1 MQNLK
6 KIICSIIIL
15 TLIATFG
22 LVFAE
27 DDENLRFADIPE
39 GHWAEKSIYELR
51 SLKITDGIGKNKF
64 GLGLTINRGEF
75 VAFLV
80 KLMKWGLVCPEEGN
94 FADNMD
100 KNKWYYSYVETALEH
115 GVILKDTENFRGD
128 EPITREEMAMMIVR
142 TLGYDCLSQ
151 QLTYLLKPFEDIEQ
165 NTGYITIAKDFGII
179 NGVGNNKFK
188 PYDKATR
195 EEAAA
200 MMMRMY
206 QKLNMSMNRLHGFY
220 AIRSAHQ
227 TDMIKSLNSVGF
239 GWSRLEYDA
248 KSKKVFLNITRKNNN
263 DFAVPAGFSQP
274 LKMAEENKVGTMLMV
289 YADNYMVSFDEKKP
303 SMPLIEYLATDSE
316 ACKEVIKSI
325 VDQVNST
332 VSEGITA
339 GFDGAVIDFES
350 LRGENSKEAFN
361 SFLAELRLELDKNDK
376 KLYVAVHP
384 ARRPGQTY
392 YDGYDYKTIGSIADK
407 VILMAHDYNA
417 KQLTDIEMEN
427 GYTITPLT
435 PIDEIYYALKSITDK
450 YTGVQDLDKIM
461 VQLSFDSAQWK
472 LKEGKVINKY
482 PYNPGYEA
490 IRQRLLMDDVTINY
504 SSLFENPYAAFYD
517 SKDDTQNII
526 WYEDSRSIKAKM
538 KLMKMFGIKE
548 VSLWRLGNIPNCED
562 IGSKKIYLDI
572 WQQILDLNEQ

>member
-6 KIICSIIIL
+6 KIISSIIIL

-22 LVFAE
+22 LVFV
-27 DDENLRFADIPE
+27 DYDENLRFTDIPK

-51 SLKITDGIGKNKF
+51 SLKITDGIGENKF
-64 GLGLTINRGEF
+64 GLGITIKRSEF

-80 KLMKWGLVCPEEGN
+80 KLMKWELVCPEEGN

-100 KNKWYYSYVETALEH
+100 KNKWYYSYIETAMEH
-115 GVILKDTENFRGD
+115 GVILKDTENFRGE

-142 TLGYDCLSQ
+142 ALGYDSLSQ
-151 QLTYLLKPFEDIEQ
+151 QLTYLPKPFEDIEQ
-165 NTGYITIAKDFGII
+165 YTGYITIAKDFGII
-179 NGVGNNKFK
+179 NGVGNNQFK

-206 QKLNMSMNRLHGFY
+206 QKLNMPMNRLHGFY

-227 TDMIKSLNSVGF
+227 ADMIKSLNSVGF

-248 KSKKVFLNITRKNNN
+248 ESKKVFLNITRKNNN
-263 DFAVPAGFSQP
+263 EFAIPAGFSQP
-274 LKMAEENKVGTMLMV
+274 LKMAEENKVGAMLMV
-289 YADNYMVSFDEKKP
+289 YANNYMVSFDEKKP
-303 SMPLIEYLATDSE
+303 SMPLIEYLITDPE
-316 ACKEVIKSI
+316 AGKEVIKSI

-339 GFDGAVIDFES
+339 AFDGVVIDFEN

-361 SFLAELRLELDKNDK
+361 SFLEELRLEFDKNDK
-376 KLYVAVHP
+376 ELYVAVHP
-384 ARRPGQTY
+384 ARRPGLAY
-392 YDGYDYKTIGSIADK
+392 YDGYDYKTIGNIADK

-417 KQLTDIEMEN
+417 KQLTDIEIEN

-435 PIDEIYYALKSITDK
+435 PINEIYYALKSITNKD
-450 YTGVQDLDKIM
+450 TGVQDLDKIM
-461 VQLSFDSAQWK
+461 VQISFDSAQWK
-472 LKEGKVINKY
+472 LKDGKVLNKY
-482 PYNPGYEA
+482 PYNPDYES
-490 IRQRLLMDDVTINY
+490 IRQRLIMDDVAINY
-504 SSLFENPYAAFYD
+504 SHIFENPYATFYEI
-517 SKDDTQNII
+517 KDDTQNII

-548 VSLWRLGNIPNCED
+548 VSLWRLGNIPNYEN

-572 WQQILDLNEQ
+572 WQQIIDMNEK